1 MSSHSSLAP
10 CRSAS
15 SEPVTLP
22 DTDGGAN
29 PDVRKP
35 LLITC
40 PDCEDGTVWRSRHGG
55 NDPDVWAVRCEECDG
70 TGIETLHC
78 DGCRNEATEMF
89 DGAPWCA
96 AHAAEQRAD
105 AIDAKLDTIEVLL
118 DWCREHV
125 RPPPADLLY
134 DAVGALQSLRSAA

>member
-1 MSSHSSLAP
+1 
-10 CRSAS
+10 
-15 SEPVTLP
+15 
-22 DTDGGAN
+22 
-29 PDVRKP
+29 
-35 LLITC
+35 
-40 PDCEDGTVWRSRHGG
+40 
-55 NDPDVWAVRCEECDG
+55 
-70 TGIETLHC
+70 
-78 DGCRNEATEMF
+78 MF